1 MPRGLAR
8 AIAWLALSACGPGQ
22 DPAVATASPQGTATA
37 ATSTA
42 PPESAQGA
50 AGVRGSEAAEAA
62 TGSGAAT
69 VAPAAATETAPA
81 GAVFRIVGFRTPR
94 SVLHDPEADV
104 YLVSNVNGDPAG
116 TDDDDNGFIS
126 RVSPDGKVLDLKWI
140 DGTDN
145 DELQLSAPMGMAI
158 SGPKLWV
165 ADRNQVHAF
174 DLRTGR
180 HRASYKIHEATA
192 LADVAILDGAVIV
205 SDNGSEFGGSL
216 FRIGPSRQPAPYL
229 APNRPGVGHPQG
241 LYAPGD
247 GSLWVTSEGELYR
260 VAKRARTAGGALPKG
275 ALDGIAGTPGGEL
288 FVASHDGIIFR
299 GAPRPGPDGAL
310 AVAWTEL
317 CAGLEAPAD
326 IGYDAKRHRLL
337 IPLVLANAI
346 EVRDLPP
353 PP

>member
-8 AIAWLALSACGPGQ
+8 AIAWLALGACGPGQ
-22 DPAVATASPQGTATA
+22 DPTVATASAQGAPTAATSAATAAPAQGAAEARASEAATAAAGGAAAGAATA
-37 ATSTA
+37 ATA
-42 PPESAQGA
+42 P
-50 AGVRGSEAAEAA
+50 V
-62 TGSGAAT
+62 
-69 VAPAAATETAPA
+69 

-116 TDDDDNGFIS
+116 ADDDDNGFIS

-140 DGTDN
+140 DGDGD

-158 SGPKLWV
+158 SGRRLWV

-180 HRASYKIHEATA
+180 HRASYKIFEATS
-192 LADVAILDGAVIV
+192 LADVAILDDAIIV
-205 SDNGSEFGGSL
+205 SDNGSELGGSL
-216 FRIGPSRQPAPYL
+216 FRLGSSRQPAPYL
-229 APNRPGVGHPQG
+229 APDRTGIGHPQG

-260 VAKRARTAGGALPKG
+260 VMKRTRTAGGALPKA

-288 FVASHDGIIFR
+288 FVASHDGVIFR
-299 GAPRPGPDGAL
+299 GTPRPGPDGAL
-310 AVAWTEL
+310 ETAWTEL
-317 CAGLEAPAD
+317 CSGLEAPAD
-326 IGYDAKRHRLL
+326 IGYDARRHRLL

-353 PP
+353 P